1 MIIDFHTH
9 VFPDRIAAKTIE
21 VLSEASQIS
30 PASDGTAQ
38 GLSRSMQRA
47 GISLSI
53 NLPVLTNPAQADKV
67 NDSLLKGREQMLEM
81 GILPFAGMHPGYENY
96 LEKLRMLTLEGVKGI
111 KLHPAYQRTDI
122 DDPAMMRIIDAASEL
137 GLIVLIHAGQD
148 IGIPGH
154 DYSDVPMIL
163 RVLEEV
169 RPEKMVLAHMG
180 GWKNWEDVR
189 RDIAG
194 APVWLDTAF
203 SIGRIDT
210 VGEEFPEDAYP
221 EDSPSED
228 RPAQD
233 SPSDAA
239 PDRSGQD
246 MRGAEFRRQKRSP
259 YGQWCPGP
267 SVPDGSDPEES
278 ARYNLSET
286 SFVSLCRTHGTDRI
300 LFGTD
305 CPWADQKA
313 YLEAVRALP
322 FTDEEMSAILGG
334 NAEKLLCLTT

>member
-9 VFPDRIAAKTIE
+9 VFPDKIAAKTIE
-21 VLSEASQIS
+21 VLSAASQIS

-38 GLSRSMQRA
+38 GLSRSMQRS
-47 GISLSI
+47 GIGLSV

-67 NDSLLKGREQMLEM
+67 NDSLLKSREQMLAM
-81 GILPFAGMHPGYENY
+81 GILSFAGMHPGYENY
-96 LEKLRMLTLEGVKGI
+96 REKLRMLAAEGVKGI

-122 DDPAMMRIIDAASEL
+122 DDPAMLRIIDAAGEF

-148 IGIPGH
+148 VGIPEH

-169 RPEKMVLAHMG
+169 RPAKMVLAHMG

-189 RDIAG
+189 RYIAG

-210 VGEEFPEDAYP
+210 VGELLPE
-221 EDSPSED
+221 
-228 RPAQD
+228 
-233 SPSDAA
+233 
-239 PDRSGQD
+239 
-246 MRGAEFRRQKRSP
+246 GAHP
-259 YGQWCPGP
+259 CGQWRPGP
-267 SVPDGSDPEES
+267 SVPEGSDPENN
-278 ARYNLSET
+278 ARYNMAES
-286 SFVSLCRTHGTDRI
+286 SFVSLCRAHGTDRI

-313 YLEAVRALP
+313 YLDAVRALP
-322 FTDEEMSAILGG
+322 FTDEEMSGILGR
-334 NAEKLLCLTT
+334 NAEKLLGLAT